1 MGLLARGKTDY
12 PGGSVMNFNWSALTK
27 KQQQIAIGVT
37 VLAVLQIVVLGYFTL
52 KNPGESAGSA
62 REKLSDLQKELSSA
76 QNIIS
81 RGLHVSKQLEESV
94 ENLENMTVYAPAV
107 FDRYAWAYEYVS
119 RRSALA
125 GVMIDGL
132 QEEMVSTKGNN
143 ADAQPYEVSISMR
156 CGYNELVRFLWYLE
170 EGNPLIVIKELTIDS
185 SAGDVEKH
193 NVRIVVQW
201 PPPFKIEKM
210 DG

>member
-1 MGLLARGKTDY
+1 
-12 PGGSVMNFNWSALTK
+12 MNFNWSALTK
-27 KQQQIAIGVT
+27 KQQKIAIIVT
-37 VLAVLQIVVLGYFTL
+37 ALAVLQIVVLGYFML
-52 KNPGESAGSA
+52 KNPGDSAGSV
-62 REKLSDLQKELSSA
+62 REELSELQAQLSSA
-76 QNIIS
+76 EHDIS
-81 RGLHVSKQLEESV
+81 RKARVEAQLQETVES
-94 ENLENMTVYAPAV
+94 LESMKVYAPVV
-107 FDRYAWAYEYVS
+107 FDRYAWVYEYVS

-132 QEEMVSTKGNN
+132 QEEMVSVKGDS
-143 ADAQPYEVSISMR
+143 ADAQPYEVSISTR

-170 EGNPLIVIKELTIDS
+170 EGNPLIVIKELTIDT
-185 SAGDVEKH
+185 SADDVEKH